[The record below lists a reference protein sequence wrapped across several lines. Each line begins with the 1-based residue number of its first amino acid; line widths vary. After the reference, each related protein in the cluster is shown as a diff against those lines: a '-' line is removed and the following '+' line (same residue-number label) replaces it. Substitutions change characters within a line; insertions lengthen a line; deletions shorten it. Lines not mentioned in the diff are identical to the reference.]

1 MRRTMGNAH
10 IIQTADGKF
19 GYLKN
24 LSKYYLI
31 CVSYVQAET
40 EKKLQSIHMKPDDLR
55 SSSDEA
61 MAAEERHF
69 QKIIL
74 TFKNA
79 CTDRLTSEEAAYVAD
94 FMKTN
99 SLEDL
104 VKAIIPR
111 EFDNVYTA
119 FNNFSSLEVNNL
131 IRSLRRIF
139 GNSDKVNVISAY
151 LSYCLDDRAIKEN
164 MIKMPVKVDK
174 SKVKAID

>member
-10 IIQTADGKF
+10 IIKTADGKF

-24 LSKYYLI
+24 LSKYYLT
-31 CVSYVQAET
+31 CVSYVPAET
-40 EKKLQSIHMKPDDLR
+40 EKKLQSIHMKPEDLGI
-55 SSSDEA
+55 SSDEA
-61 MAAEERHF
+61 MAAEERYL

-74 TFKNA
+74 MLKKA
-79 CTDRLTSEEAAYVAD
+79 CTDRLTSEEAVYVVD

-104 VKAIIPR
+104 VKLIIPR

-131 IRSLRRIF
+131 IRNLRGIF
-139 GNSDKVNVISAY
+139 GNSDEVSVISAY

-164 MIKMPVKVDK
+164 MAKMPAEVDRP
-174 SKVKAID
+174 KVKTIY